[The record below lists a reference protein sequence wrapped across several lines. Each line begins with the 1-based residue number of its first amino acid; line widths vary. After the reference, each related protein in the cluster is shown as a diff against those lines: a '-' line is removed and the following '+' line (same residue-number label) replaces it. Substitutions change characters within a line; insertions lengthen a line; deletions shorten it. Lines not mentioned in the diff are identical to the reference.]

1 MRFASAIA
9 LVLFGANSSV
19 KEVDEVV
26 GVRRAG
32 RREKVGQN
40 EQNAS
45 SSFVNPIEF
54 SQIPINNIR

>member
-9 LVLFGANSSV
+9 LVLFGANSV

-45 SSFVNPIEF
+45 S
-54 SQIPINNIR
+54 

>member
-1 MRFASAIA
+1 MSVRFASAIA
-9 LVLFGANSSV
+9 LVLFGANSV

-32 RREKVGQN
+32 RREKVEQN

-54 SQIPINNIR
+54 PPNSH